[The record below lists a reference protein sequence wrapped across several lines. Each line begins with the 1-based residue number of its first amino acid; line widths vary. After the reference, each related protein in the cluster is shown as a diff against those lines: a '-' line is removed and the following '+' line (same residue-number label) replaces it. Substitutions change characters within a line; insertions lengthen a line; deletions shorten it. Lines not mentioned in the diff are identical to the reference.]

1 MDDQTKSMKTVY
13 TVIEKGPGKSFWV
26 RIGTGFTNRDG
37 SLNLHLDALPTNGK
51 LQVRDW
57 EPDRRVIEGQS
68 QGADGSGARPQRPR
82 PQPSPATDAV
92 F

>member
-1 MDDQTKSMKTVY
+1 MDDQTKSMKAVF
-13 TVIEKGPGKSFWV
+13 TVIEKGQGKSFWV

-37 SLNLHLDALPTNGK
+37 SMNLHLDALPVNGK

-57 EPDRRVIEGQS
+57 EPDRERRS
-68 QGADGSGARPQRPR
+68 NDAPGAEPPPRPRQR
-82 PQPSPATDAV
+82 PQPGPANDAV

>member
-1 MDDQTKSMKTVY
+1 MDDQTKSMKAVY

-26 RIGTGFTNRDG
+26 RIGAGFTNRDG
-37 SLNLHLDALPTNGK
+37 SMNLHLDALPVNGK

-57 EPDRRVIEGQS
+57 EPDRRTGEAPGPES
-68 QGADGSGARPQRPR
+68 TAPRRPR
-82 PQPSPATDAV
+82 PQPAPATDAV

>member
-1 MDDQTKSMKTVY
+1 MDDQTKSMKAVY

-26 RIGTGFTNRDG
+26 RIGAGFTNRDG
-37 SLNLHLDALPTNGK
+37 SMNLHLDALPVNGK

-57 EPDRRVIEGQS
+57 EPDRRTGE
-68 QGADGSGARPQRPR
+68 ASGPEATAPRRPR
-82 PQPSPATDAV
+82 PPAAPATDAI

>member
-1 MDDQTKSMKTVY
+1 MDDQTKSMKAVY

-26 RIGTGFTNRDG
+26 RIGAGFTNRDG
-37 SLNLHLDALPTNGK
+37 SMNLHLDALPVNGK

-57 EPDRRVIEGQS
+57 EPDRRTGE
-68 QGADGSGARPQRPR
+68 ASGPEATAPRRPR
-82 PQPSPATDAV
+82 SQPAPATDAI

>member
-26 RIGTGFTNRDG
+26 RIGAGFTNRDG
-37 SLNLHLDALPTNGK
+37 SMNLHLDALPINGK
-51 LQVRDW
+51 LQVREW
-57 EPDRRVIEGQS
+57 EPDRRTNDVPS
-68 QGADGSGARPQRPR
+68 GSEPPAPRPRPR
-82 PQPSPATDAV
+82 PQPGPTTDAV

>member
-1 MDDQTKSMKTVY
+1 MDDQTKSMKAVY

-26 RIGTGFTNRDG
+26 RIGAGFTNRDG
-37 SLNLHLDALPTNGK
+37 SMNLHLDALPVNGK

-57 EPDRRVIEGQS
+57 EPERRANEGP
-68 QGADGSGARPQRPR
+68 GSEATGPRRPR
-82 PQPSPATDAV
+82 PQTAPATDAV